1 MALLV
6 VAACTSDPRQPSWG
20 LERQRLAGDVGGVV
34 LEFLKCC

>member
-6 VAACTSDPRQPSWG
+6 VAACTSDLQQPSWG
-20 LERQRLAGDVGGVV
+20 LERQQLAGDVGSVV